1 MPYQSPTVTISEK
14 IPSRQFYERFK
25 KREKKTFKEQYEEMI
40 QSLMLKKV
48 KKDFEDKLKPD
59 TSSKRNVNDS
69 LIH

>member
-1 MPYQSPTVTISEK
+1 MATQSPTVTITEK
-14 IPSRQFYERFK
+14 LPSRQFHERLKKKENKPFK
-25 KREKKTFKEQYEEMI
+25 KQYEEMI

-59 TSSKRNVNDS
+59 TSSKRNLNDS